1 MGKLEA
7 TIELTGLQSVA
18 EESLKEVLSG
28 SIKNTVTKIVQ
39 DSIKENYKDIIE
51 ERVSTMLA
59 GQIDN
64 MLYNHK
70 IQIGGDY
77 LSKEPAREVTIAE
90 LTDEKVKEYI
100 TNNQFTTKDRY
111 GEYARIKT
119 FQEYIDEKLCL
130 NTKVQKELNSFVEDT
145 RYNINEKMKE
155 MFDDSTRTLLSD
167 SILNLLQ
174 QNETYRRIETNI
186 STIADKGNEE

>member
-100 TNNQFTTKDRY
+100 ANNQFTTKDRY
-111 GEYARIKT
+111 GEYTRIKT

-145 RYNINEKMKE
+145 RYNINEKMKK